1 MLRNGIEVI
10 KLFGE
15 LKIVRAE
22 IEIMDS
28 FSAHA
33 DRHEILDFINNQKGA
48 LKKLF
53 LVHGE
58 LDRQQK
64 FTGLLNQNGF
74 NDVEIPKLG
83 QEFEI

>member
-1 MLRNGIEVI
+1 MLRNGIDAL

-33 DRHEILDFINNQKGA
+33 DRNEILDFIDNQKNG

-64 FTGLLNQNGF
+64 FTKLLNDSGF
-74 NDVEIPKLG
+74 PNVDIPELG